1 MKTSLQRF
9 TYFTAGTIFSILWA
23 SASVAA
29 KIGLR
34 SGQPFVL
41 FVVRFAIA
49 AALML
54 FISHAIMRQ
63 PLPTGKRLWKQLIIY
78 GLLNV
83 GLYLGLFVL
92 AMREVSAGL
101 GTLFIATNPVFI
113 VIISAVWGRQRIR
126 AVTLV
131 SFALCLAGLLLAAY
145 PLLLDSYASLR
156 GIGLLLLSMLTYS
169 LGAIYFSRHEW
180 GDLHILTING
190 WQTLFGGL
198 SLLPFALWFFDASAN
213 RPDANFIG
221 SILWLAGPVSIVAVL
236 LWLYLLRDN
245 PVNASAWLFLCP
257 IIGFAIAAL
266 IVDEPLSW
274 HTAVGVVLVLAGLLL
289 VQRKKPS

>member
-169 LGAIYFSRHEW
+169 FGAIYFSRHEW